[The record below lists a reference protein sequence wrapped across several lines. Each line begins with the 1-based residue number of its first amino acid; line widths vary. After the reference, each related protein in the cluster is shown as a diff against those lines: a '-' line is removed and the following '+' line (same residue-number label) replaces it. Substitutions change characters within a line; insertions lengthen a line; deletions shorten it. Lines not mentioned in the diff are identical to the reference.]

1 MSHLTDAQRE
11 HLARRLEQLETE
23 LGALLDSTSETVK
36 PVDLDQPIGRLSR
49 MDAMQQQKL
58 AQANRRRTE
67 VRLRQV
73 LAAKAAM
80 RNGSYGECKR
90 CDEPIAFE
98 RLEARPEAPVCLPC
112 QEELE

>member
-1 MSHLTDAQRE
+1 MSALTAAQLTLLGE
-11 HLARRLEQLETE
+11 RLDTLENE
-23 LGALLDSTSETVK
+23 LGSLLDRTRDTVR
-36 PVDLDQPIGRLSR
+36 PVELDQPIGRLSR

-73 LAAKAAM
+73 LAAKAAL
-80 RNGSYGECKR
+80 RTGSYGECKR

-98 RLEARPEAPVCLPC
+98 RLEARPEAPVCLSC
-112 QEELE
+112 QQELE